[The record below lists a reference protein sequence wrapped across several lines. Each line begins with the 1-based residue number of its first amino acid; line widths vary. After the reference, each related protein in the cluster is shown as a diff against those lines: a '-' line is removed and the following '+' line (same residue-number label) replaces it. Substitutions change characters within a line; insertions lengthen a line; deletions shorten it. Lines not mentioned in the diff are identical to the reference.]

1 MANTLNLGNGNW
13 ATKEDSLLA
22 YNSENGNFKPLPF
35 DFTRASSGT
44 VVNKDGLI
52 ETVGSGEPRIDFKDN
67 TKGALLLEP
76 QRTNSLLQ
84 SNQFDTTWQISAAG
98 VSVNP
103 NQVGV
108 GNSQDAWKLT
118 EGNYNGEHFIRQTP
132 NIGGVVSISV
142 YAKAGT
148 NDFLYIRGVNSGLN
162 RRTWFNLST
171 GTVGTNQGIS
181 AEMISMGDGW
191 YRCVMVLDH
200 QTAFE
205 YYIAV
210 SNADGVSSYQGSNN
224 YIYIQNSQLEQGS
237 YATSYIPTSGS
248 AVTRS
253 ADATIG
259 NLPSSSI
266 GQSEGVVYFE
276 GSYLDTSEQGYIQ
289 ISDGTSDN
297 RIIIWNLTSTL
308 LRGYIVVGGAE
319 QAQITGGIISNNTTF
334 KVALKYKTND
344 FALWFNGVEVG
355 VDPFGST
362 FGSNVL
368 NKLDLQISSVVFE
381 GEVKDLKLYNTA
393 LTNAEL
399 QALTT
404 I

>member
-1 MANTLNLGNGNW
+1 MANTLKLGDGKW
-13 ATKEDSLLA
+13 ATGKDTVLA
-22 YNSENGNFKPLPF
+22 FNDENNNFKPLPF
-35 DFTRASSGT
+35 SFSRASSAT

-52 ETVGSGEPRIDFKDN
+52 EIVGVGEPRIDFKDN

-76 QRTNSLLQ
+76 QRTNYQPYSTNFSVWSAADVTLSLNYGLSPDGLNDSTLITEGTGSAQ
-84 SNQFDTTWQISAAG
+84 HRVSKASPSSSGIYTFSCFVKNKVGNHQAYIDMGTVTGFFNFDTKTMYSA
-98 VSVNP
+98 
-103 NQVGV
+103 
-108 GNSQDAWKLT
+108 
-118 EGNYNGEHFIRQTP
+118 
-132 NIGGVVSISV
+132 
-142 YAKAGT
+142 
-148 NDFLYIRGVNSGLN
+148 
-162 RRTWFNLST
+162 T
-171 GTVGTNQGIS
+171 GTTNVESWSNDWYRISITSNSNVTPIASYIGIGKNNT
-181 AEMISMGDGW
+181 ETFQGDG
-191 YRCVMVLDH
+191 
-200 QTAFE
+200 
-205 YYIAV
+205 
-210 SNADGVSSYQGSNN
+210 SSAIEFFGA
-224 YIYIQNSQLEQGS
+224 QLEQGS

-253 ADATIG
+253 LDATIG

-289 ISDGTSDN
+289 ISDGTSNN

-368 NKLDLQISSVVFE
+368 NKLDLQFSSVVFE

-404 I
+404 L